1 MPPQKLVGTFK
12 GEMHCAGSPFVDS
25 VCMDQAM
32 ATSRRGSR
40 CCSAQHLV
48 HIQYTYTKVNTKI
61 SIAQIMLRMRRVDL
75 TVPMRGNI

>member
-25 VCMDQAM
+25 VCMDQSM

-40 CCSAQHLV
+40 CCSPQHLV
-48 HIQYTYTKVNTKI
+48 HIHESEHQDFHCPDNVKDEK
-61 SIAQIMLRMRRVDL
+61 
-75 TVPMRGNI
+75 G